1 MIASCPFGDI
11 AVTAVDL
18 GFPIWVRVS
27 HWFNFLFVTMLVR
40 SGLEILSA
48 HPKLYWNN
56 DCLPGSEWIRF
67 TRKPMPKDRLW
78 TSKDEEVS
86 FPSWLALPGGED
98 KLGLG
103 RYWHFTSVL
112 GWTLVGLL
120 YYVLLFATDQWRRLI
135 PTSWTI
141 VPDAWRDFTTY
152 LSFQLPPEG
161 TTANPLSPYNALQQL
176 AYFAVVF
183 WLTPHM
189 ILTGLAMSP
198 AVESRARWY
207 PRLFFG
213 RQPARSLHFLGMVAY
228 LAFLAVHLL
237 MVVVHGPSRELTK
250 MTLGAGHED
259 DAWLGL
265 ALGLA
270 IIGIVIVIHVLATVA
285 SLHATRFVHR
295 ALSALVDPLRG
306 ALLHHLTPVVN
317 YPESKISPY
326 FRVNGYPPTEEYPHA
341 RDDDYIRLQRGGFT
355 DWRLE
360 VTGLVDTPLQLSLVD
375 LRAMRRQ
382 EQTTMHHC
390 IQGWTAI
397 GRWAGVLVSDLLDR
411 CKLSPEARYLVFHS
425 YQRHAVSG
433 KPYYEIIDLETARQ
447 LQTILAYEMNGLP
460 LPIPHGAPLRLRVEN
475 ELGFKMV
482 KYLRAV
488 EAVADYRKVGD
499 GMGGIREDV
508 QQFDMSA
515 HI

>member
-1 MIASCPFGDI
+1 MTG
-11 AVTAVDL
+11 VDL
-18 GFPIWVRVS
+18 GFPIWVRIS

-56 DCLPGSEWIRF
+56 ASLPGSEWIRF
-67 TRKPMPKDRLW
+67 TRKQMPKDRLW
-78 TSKDEEVS
+78 TSKDEETA
-86 FPSWLALPGGED
+86 FPSWLALPGGEE

-103 RYWHFTSVL
+103 RYWHFTSMF
-112 GWTLVGLL
+112 GWTLLGLL
-120 YYVLLFATDQWRRLI
+120 YFVLLFATDQWRRLV

-141 VPDAWRDFTTY
+141 VPDAWNGLVTY
-152 LSFQLPPEG
+152 LSFRLPPEG

-183 WLTPHM
+183 GLTPHM

-198 AVESRARWY
+198 AIEGRARWY

-213 RQPARSLHFLGMVAY
+213 RQPARSLHFLGVVAY
-228 LAFLAVHLL
+228 VQFLAIHLF
-237 MVVVHGPSRELTK
+237 MVVVHGPARELTK
-250 MTLGAGHED
+250 MTLGAGREQ

-265 ALGLA
+265 GLGLA
-270 IIGIVIVIHVLATVA
+270 IIAAVILIHVGATIA
-285 SLHATRFVHR
+285 SLRSPGLVHR
-295 ALSALVDPLRG
+295 ILCKLVDPPRHL
-306 ALLHHLTPVVN
+306 LLHHLSPVTN
-317 YPESKISPY
+317 YPESRISPY
-326 FRVNGYPPTEEYPHA
+326 FRVNGYPPTEEYPET
-341 RDDDYIRLQRGGFT
+341 RDEEYIGLQRDNFA

-360 VTGLVDTPLQLSLVD
+360 VSGLVETPLSLSLGD
-375 LRAMRRQ
+375 LRAMTRQ
-382 EQTTMHHC
+382 EQTTMHNC

-397 GRWAGVLVSDLLDR
+397 ARWAGVPLRDVLDR
-411 CKLSPEARYLVFHS
+411 CGVAPEAGFVAFYSF
-425 YQRHAVSG
+425 QRHELSG
-433 KPYYEIIDLETARQ
+433 EHYYEIIDIETARQ
-447 LQTILAYEMNGLP
+447 PQTILAYEMNGVP

-482 KYLRAV
+482 KYLRAI
-488 EAVADYRKVGD
+488 ELVADYRSIGK
-499 GMGGIREDV
+499 GMGGIREDT

>member
-1 MIASCPFGDI
+1 M
-11 AVTAVDL
+11 TTVDL
-18 GFPIWVRVS
+18 GFPIWVRLS
-27 HWFNFLFVTMLVR
+27 HWFNFLFVTMLMR

-67 TRKPMPKDRLW
+67 TRKQMPKDRLW

-86 FPSWLALPGGED
+86 FSSWLALPGGEE

-103 RYWHFTSVL
+103 RYWHFTSVF
-112 GWTLVGLL
+112 GWTLVGLV
-120 YYVLLFATDQWRRLI
+120 YFVLLFATDQWRRLV

-141 VPDAWRDFTTY
+141 VPDAWRDFVTY
-152 LSFQLPPEG
+152 LSFRLPTEG

-176 AYFAVVF
+176 SYFAVVF

-198 AVESRARWY
+198 AVEAARAGIRSSSSAASRRGACTSSAWWPTWRSSRSTCSWS
-207 PRLFFG
+207 LFT
-213 RQPARSLHFLGMVAY
+213 
-228 LAFLAVHLL
+228 
-237 MVVVHGPSRELTK
+237 GPRELTK
-250 MTLGAGHED
+250 MTLGTGHEG

-265 ALGLA
+265 ALGLV
-270 IIGIVIVIHVLATVA
+270 IIGTVTVIHVVATLA
-285 SLHATRFVHR
+285 SLHAPGLVHR
-295 ALSALVDPLRG
+295 ALSALVDPPRR
-306 ALLHHLTPVVN
+306 ALLHHLTPVEN
-317 YPESKISPY
+317 FPATKISPY
-326 FRVNGYPPTEEYPHA
+326 FRVNGYPPTEEYPHT
-341 RDDDYIRLQRGGFT
+341 RDDDYIRLQRGGFA

-360 VTGLVDTPLQLSLVD
+360 VSGLIETPLHLSLGD

-397 GRWAGVLVSDLLDR
+397 GRWAGVPVAEILDR
-411 CKLSPEARYLVFHS
+411 CRLSPEAHYLVFHS
-425 YQRHAVSG
+425 YQRHELSG
-433 KPYYEIIDLETARQ
+433 KPYYEVIDLETARQ
-447 LQTILAYEMNGLP
+447 PQTILAYEMNGVP

-482 KYLRAV
+482 KYLRAIEV
-488 EAVADYRKVGD
+488 VADYRTIGK

>member
-1 MIASCPFGDI
+1 MDSL
-11 AVTAVDL
+11 DL
-18 GFPIWVRVS
+18 GFPVWIRAT
-27 HWFNFLFVTMLVR
+27 HWFNFLFLTMLVR

-56 DCLPGSEWIRF
+56 ASMPGSEWLRF
-67 TRKPMPKDRLW
+67 TRKRMPKERLW
-78 TSKDEEVS
+78 TSTDEEVAFS
-86 FPSWLALPGGED
+86 SWVALPGGKEQ
-98 KLGLG
+98 LGLG
-103 RYWHFTSVL
+103 RYWHFTAVF
-112 GWTLVGLL
+112 GWTLVGLV
-120 YYVLLFATDQWRRLI
+120 YFVLLFATDQWRRLV
-135 PTSWTI
+135 PTSLTI
-141 VPDAWRDFTTY
+141 VPDAWHNFITY
-152 LSFQLPPEG
+152 LSFRLPGEG
-161 TTANPLSPYNALQQL
+161 TTGNPLAPYNALQQL
-176 AYFAVVF
+176 SYFAVVF

-213 RQPARSLHFLGMVAY
+213 RQPARSLHFMGMTAY
-228 LAFLAVHLL
+228 LAFLVIHLL
-237 MVVVHGPSRELTK
+237 MVVVHGPARELTK
-250 MTLGAGHED
+250 MTLGAGRES

-270 IIGIVIVIHVLATVA
+270 IIAAVIVINTAATLT
-285 SLHATRFVHR
+285 SLHAPR
-295 ALSALVDPLRG
+295 AVQRVLSAIVDPPRR
-306 ALLHHLTPVVN
+306 ALLHHLTPVAN
-317 YPESKISPY
+317 FPDSAISPY
-326 FRVNGYPPTEEYPHA
+326 FRVNGYPPTEEYPKA
-341 RDDDYIRLQRGGFT
+341 RDDDYVRLQKGNFT
-355 DWRLE
+355 DWALE
-360 VTGLVDTPLQLSLVD
+360 VSGLVETPLHLSLDD

-397 GRWAGVLVSDLLDR
+397 GRWAGVCVSDILDH

-425 YQRHAVSG
+425 YQRHEQSG
-433 KPYYEIIDLETARQ
+433 KPYYEVIDLETARQ
-447 LQTILAYEMNGLP
+447 PQTILAYEMNGVL

-482 KYLRAV
+482 KYLRSI

-499 GMGGIREDV
+499 GMGGIREDM